1 MSAAEVALRVA
12 PQANAPGMQVL
23 TATGEIDVTNAA
35 EFANDLRSRVGDQGA
50 VLDLTDLDYVDSAGF
65 AALDDLVASCGIRIV
80 LGEGSKIRRAAA
92 LISLPFSDSVAA
104 AT

>member
-1 MSAAEVALRVA
+1 MSVAEVALRMA
-12 PQANAPGMQVL
+12 TQADAPGMQVL
-23 TATGEIDVTNAA
+23 TATGEIDVTNAV
-35 EFANDLRSRVGDQGA
+35 EFTRDLRSRIGDQGA

-65 AALDDLVASCGIRIV
+65 AALDELVASCGIRIV
-80 LGEGSKIRRAAA
+80 LGERSKIRRAAA